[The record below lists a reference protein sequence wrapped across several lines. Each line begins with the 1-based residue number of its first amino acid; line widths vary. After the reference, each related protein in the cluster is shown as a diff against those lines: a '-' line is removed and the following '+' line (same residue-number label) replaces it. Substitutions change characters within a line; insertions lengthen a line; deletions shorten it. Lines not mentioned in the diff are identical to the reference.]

1 MAKVNRSERSR
12 PPAAVAGAKA
22 ATTRV
27 IRDPGKASRVAGAR
41 YQREVKGTDGWQAA
55 VRLYS

>member
-1 MAKVNRSERSR
+1 MAKVNRPEREY
-12 PPAAVAGAKA
+12 PTVAVAGAAA
-22 ATTRV
+22 ATHV
-27 IRDPGKASRVAGAR
+27 HRDPGKASRVAGAR